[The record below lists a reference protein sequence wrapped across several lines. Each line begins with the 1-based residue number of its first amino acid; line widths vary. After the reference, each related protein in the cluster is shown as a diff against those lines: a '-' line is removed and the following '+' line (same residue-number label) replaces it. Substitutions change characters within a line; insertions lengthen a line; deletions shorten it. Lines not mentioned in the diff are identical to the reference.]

1 MSGLTFQ
8 DDLHIFAK
16 KGDNYV
22 NFQVVRQDVSGDPS
36 YNMWI
41 SSEGRYIIMERNAS
55 NSADITIKY
64 FTATITD
71 ESLQDAWDDRAGK
84 TYIEYNALYIS

>member
-8 DDLHIFAK
+8 DDLHVLNK
-16 KGDNYV
+16 KGDNYI
-22 NFQVVRQDVSGDPS
+22 NFQVVRQDMSGDPT

-55 NSADITIKY
+55 VNTDITTKY
-64 FTATITD
+64 FTAKITD
-71 ESLQDAWDDRAGK
+71 ETLQVAWDDRANK
-84 TYIEYNALYIS
+84 TYIEYNSLFT